1 MSLTARP
8 LLPVTG
14 RSVELELTPDPP
26 FRLEEGK
33 EYTIRCT
40 PLSGFRRYSAGREVD
55 TSDFAGFDRAR
66 PAVASNGRLRLD
78 MCFPQEDE
86 YWLRVSDGE
95 REIGCPRVYALEPDL
110 HACYPLKGD
119 LHNHTYLS
127 DGRESPAYVIAMLRK
142 KGADFASITD
152 HGWYQP
158 SLEALEYW
166 KELVPTSWSCRA
178 RKSMRPI
185 AACIFSV
192 WAAGS
197 ASTVGGTTV
206 QATTGRSWSRR
217 NRSSPPI
224 SMRTIV
230 PGSPRARPCSTRA
243 REAGA
248 LSLFCHPFWETADGF
263 DIHEDVTRYLLDHRR
278 FDALE
283 VIGGYWPHEYRDN
296 LFQTAYYYQ
305 YCMGAGSLLPLMGC
319 SDCHSTDSGLFTG
332 LFYSIVFAEDNTFE
346 AIAGAVRAGRSVA
359 VKALP
364 GQMPEAFGDFR
375 YVRLCAFLFG
385 RVFPGH
391 DRICEE
397 EGEWMRQAVFGRQE
411 SFDQLKE
418 PSRRILDYYDSL
430 K

>member
-55 TSDFAGFDRAR
+55 TSDFAGFDWAR

-166 KELVPTSWSCRA
+166 KELGTDFLVLPGEEVHAPDCRVHILSVGGRFSVNSWGYDGASDYREKLEQE
-178 RKSMRPI
+178 KSKLPANLDEDDRTRI
-185 AACIFSV
+185 AAS
-192 WAAGS
+192 
-197 ASTVGGTTV
+197 
-206 QATTGRSWSRR
+206 QA
-217 NRSSPPI
+217 
-224 SMRTIV
+224 V
-230 PGSPRARPCSTRA
+230 FDKA

-418 PSRRILDYYDSL
+418 PSRRILDYYDNL

>member
-1 MSLTARP
+1 MAYDGASDYREKLEQEKSK
-8 LLPVTG
+8 LPANLD
-14 RSVELELTPDPP
+14 ED
-26 FRLEEGK
+26 
-33 EYTIRCT
+33 
-40 PLSGFRRYSAGREVD
+40 
-55 TSDFAGFDRAR
+55 DRTR
-66 PAVASNGRLRLD
+66 
-78 MCFPQEDE
+78 
-86 YWLRVSDGE
+86 
-95 REIGCPRVYALEPDL
+95 
-110 HACYPLKGD
+110 
-119 LHNHTYLS
+119 
-127 DGRESPAYVIAMLRK
+127 
-142 KGADFASITD
+142 
-152 HGWYQP
+152 
-158 SLEALEYW
+158 
-166 KELVPTSWSCRA
+166 
-178 RKSMRPI
+178 I
-185 AACIFSV
+185 AAS
-192 WAAGS
+192 
-197 ASTVGGTTV
+197 
-206 QATTGRSWSRR
+206 QA
-217 NRSSPPI
+217 
-224 SMRTIV
+224 V
-230 PGSPRARPCSTRA
+230 FDKA

-418 PSRRILDYYDSL
+418 PSRRILDYYDNL